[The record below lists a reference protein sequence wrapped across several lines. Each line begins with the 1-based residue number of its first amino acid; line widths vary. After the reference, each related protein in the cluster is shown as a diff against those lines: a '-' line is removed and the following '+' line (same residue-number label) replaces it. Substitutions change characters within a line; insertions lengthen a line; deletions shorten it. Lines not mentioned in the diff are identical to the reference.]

1 MYLVKAR
8 FLIRSSGGHKFL
20 AATRERILVCLRAL
34 GNLADPPARFFFF
47 CSSPFVPVVP
57 LALSPFLCLI
67 LMDNVVAMVAMG
79 IPSLAFVGH
88 RATVSDFSSSSHSTL
103 VALLSS
109 PSPLSPPMLPCA
121 LLLLPFSL
129 LLFSYSTSFGT
140 RSWDVETFIHQRAH
154 FLSDFGG
161 NVIITYPRASSLRI
175 NRNVSETRS
184 CGFFIGRHFDA
195 SRASRRYFRLSEMTR
210 DILLKIFSQKIS
222 W

>member
-1 MYLVKAR
+1 
-8 FLIRSSGGHKFL
+8 
-20 AATRERILVCLRAL
+20 
-34 GNLADPPARFFFF
+34 
-47 CSSPFVPVVP
+47 
-57 LALSPFLCLI
+57 
-67 LMDNVVAMVAMG
+67 MDNVVAMVAMG

-88 RATVSDFSSSSHSTL
+88 RATVSDFRSSSHSTL
-103 VALLSS
+103 VAPLSS
-109 PSPLSPPMLPCA
+109 PSPLPPPPPPPPAMLPCA

-140 RSWDVETFIHQRAH
+140 RSWDVETLFIHQRAH

-184 CGFFIGRHFDA
+184 CGFFIGRRFDA
-195 SRASRRYFRLSEMTR
+195 SRASRCYFRLSEMTR